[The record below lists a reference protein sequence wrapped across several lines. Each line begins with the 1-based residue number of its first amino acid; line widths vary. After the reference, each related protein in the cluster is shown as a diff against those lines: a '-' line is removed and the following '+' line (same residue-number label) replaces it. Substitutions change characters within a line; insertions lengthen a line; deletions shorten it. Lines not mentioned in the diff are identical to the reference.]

1 MPIDALVYLSMTVF
15 SLPIAGIRMFK
26 ISSLSLSIG
35 MSVIAAAALTA
46 CGGGS
51 DDGAASTREV
61 ALEFVAVAGH
71 TPVQC
76 GTLVSGLGTGSAPA
90 QVKDLRFYIS
100 NVALLQANGTETP
113 LTLSANDNWNLTAG
127 ANQITLIDLENAT
140 GACSNGTP
148 ATNAVI
154 RGTVPAGNYVGVK
167 LTMGV
172 PFALNHTLYSDVT
185 TAKPPLDIGAM
196 AWSWQSGRK
205 FTKIELTDPEGAT
218 GSWTAKTFAVH
229 LGSTGCVGNPATGET
244 VQCKAPN
251 RMEARLTSFN
261 PDQQKI
267 ALDVQALV
275 VGNDVT
281 KNLGGAAGC
290 MSGGTDPECAGV
302 FRAMAIDWK
311 ADGTGTGLPIA
322 AGASQTIFRPIAR

>member
-1 MPIDALVYLSMTVF
+1 MLKRGLVGFSGGLSVLALALLS
-15 SLPIAGIRMFK
+15 G
-26 ISSLSLSIG
+26 
-35 MSVIAAAALTA
+35 

-51 DDGAASTREV
+51 GDDSSASTRAV

-76 GTLVSGLGTGSAPA
+76 NTLVAGLGTGAA
-90 QVKDLRFYIS
+90 NAHIKDLRFYIS
-100 NVALLQANGTETP
+100 NVALLQADGTETP
-113 LTLSANDNWNLTAG
+113 LTLAANDDWNLSVG
-127 ANQITLIDLENAT
+127 SDRVTLIDLEDAS
-140 GACSNGTP
+140 GACNGGTP
-148 ATNAVI
+148 ATNALV
-154 RGTVPAGNYVGVK
+154 RGTVPAGNYVGLK

-172 PFALNHTLYSDVT
+172 PFALNHTLYSDVA

-205 FTKIELTDPEGAT
+205 FSKIELTDPEGAN
-218 GSWTAKTFAVH
+218 GQWSAKTFAVH

-244 VQCKAPN
+244 VQCQAPN
-251 RMEARLTSFN
+251 RTQVHFAAFN
-261 PDQQKI
+261 PEQQKI

-275 VGNDVT
+275 AGNDVS

-302 FRAMAIDWK
+302 FRALALDWK
-311 ADGTGTGLPIA
+311 TDGTGTGLPIA
-322 AGASQTIFRPIAR
+322 GGAAQTVFRPIAR

>member
-1 MPIDALVYLSMTVF
+1 MD
-15 SLPIAGIRMFK
+15 MFK
-26 ISSLSLSIG
+26 FSSLSLSAWVSA
-35 MSVIAAAALTA
+35 MAATALTA
-46 CGGGS
+46 CGGGGS

-76 GTLVSGLGTGSAPA
+76 GTVVAGLGAGSAPA
-90 QVKDLRFYIS
+90 QIKDLRFYVS
-100 NVALLQANGTETP
+100 NLALLQADGTETP
-113 LTLSANDNWNLTAG
+113 LTLSANDHWNLTVG
-127 ANQITLIDLENAT
+127 TDRVTLIDLENAT
-140 GACSNGTP
+140 GACSSGTP
-148 ATNAVI
+148 ATNAVV
-154 RGTVPAGNYVGVK
+154 RGTVPAGNYVGLK

-172 PFALNHTLYSDVT
+172 PFALNHTLYSDVA

-218 GSWTAKTFAVH
+218 GNWTAKTFAVH

-267 ALDVQALV
+267 ALDIQALV
-275 VGNDVT
+275 AGNDVT

-290 MSGGTDPECAGV
+290 MSGGTDPECVGV
-302 FRAMAIDWK
+302 FRALAIDWK

-322 AGASQTIFRPIAR
+322 AGVSQTIFRPVAR